1 MKPIIPNIGLPA
13 DLKPQVRYFVGTDEP
28 HINADGIIKLMDSIE
43 TPQAR
48 AIRKAFRKRLAKI
61 QISEPDLEPRKQRS
75 QAVLAALA
83 DVGIKV
89 NLTPI
94 GAA

>member
-1 MKPIIPNIGLPA
+1 MKPTILNIGLPA
-13 DLKPQVRYFVGTDEP
+13 DLKPEVRYFAGMDDACVNT
-28 HINADGIIKLMDSIE
+28 DGIIKLMDSIE

-61 QISEPDLEPRKQRS
+61 QISDPELEPKKQRS

-83 DVGIKV
+83 DVGLRV
-89 NLTPI
+89 NLTPV

>member
-1 MKPIIPNIGLPA
+1 MKSTIHNIGLPA
-13 DLKPQVRYFVGTDEP
+13 DLKPQVRYFAGTDEP

-61 QISEPDLEPRKQRS
+61 QISDPDMQPQKQRS
-75 QAVLAALA
+75 QAILAALA
-83 DVGIKV
+83 DVGLRV
-89 NLTPI
+89 NLTPV

>member
-1 MKPIIPNIGLPA
+1 MKSTILNIGLPA
-13 DLKPQVRYFVGTDEP
+13 DLKREVRYFAGVCEP
-28 HINADGIIKLMDSIE
+28 CVNTDGIIKLMDSIE

-48 AIRKAFRKRLAKI
+48 AIRKAFRKRLARI
-61 QISEPDLEPRKQRS
+61 QISDPEVEPTKQRS

-83 DVGIKV
+83 DVGINV
-89 NLTPI
+89 NLKPV